1 MKNRQI
7 KSKEEALA
15 KIRIGVDKLADTVKV
30 TLGPKGRN
38 VAIADSF
45 GNPPIITKD
54 GVTVARE
61 IQLKDPFANVG
72 AQLVKEVAQ
81 KTADVAGDG
90 TTTATVLAQ
99 AIFREGMKAIAAG
112 ANPVLVKR
120 GIDDATDIVI
130 EAIRSIARPVDKEG
144 LKAVATISANNDS
157 KLGELI
163 ANAMNDAGTDG
174 VITVEESKTWETFVT
189 SVEGMEISK
198 GYLSPYFVNDPA
210 NMTCVLE
217 NCRILLVDTTI
228 TNVKH
233 LVPILNKC
241 AEANVPL
248 LIMAENVDGAALT
261 TLIVNVVKGQFK
273 SCVVKAPYFGELRD
287 EALQDIAAVT
297 GGKFISSKLGFSLDT
312 AVLSDLGVAQKVVV
326 SKDTCTI
333 INGAGKEEAIEAR
346 VNLIKSQLEK
356 MDEGFEKE
364 KVQERLA
371 KLSGGVIVLHI
382 GAATETEMKE
392 KKARVEDA
400 LHATRAAVE
409 EGIVPGGGAA
419 YIRAMNGL
427 QAHLVVNEKTMTSD
441 HVIGVKI
448 ILDAIKA
455 PLVQIC
461 INAGVSADVIIDKIL
476 CAEDTFFGYNVLTNK
491 YGDMI
496 AEGVIDPAKVT
507 VSALINASSIA
518 SLLLTTDAIIVDEP
532 DDKPQ
537 MDNPMGMMPPGM
549 M

>member
-7 KSKEEALA
+7 KFKEEALA
-15 KIRIGVDKLADTVKV
+15 KIKIGVDKLADTVKV

-38 VAIADSF
+38 VAIADSY

-99 AIFREGMKAIAAG
+99 AIFREGMKAVTTG
-112 ANPVLVKR
+112 ANPVLVKH
-120 GIDDATDIVI
+120 GIDDATTIVVN
-130 EAIRSIARPVDKEG
+130 AIRDIAKPVDKAG
-144 LKAVATISANNDS
+144 LKSVATISANNDS

-189 SVEGMEISK
+189 SVEGMEIAK
-198 GYLSPYFVNDPA
+198 GYISPYFVNDPSS
-210 NMTCVLE
+210 MTCVLE
-217 NCRILLVDTTI
+217 NCRILLTDITI

-233 LVPILNKC
+233 LVPVLEKC
-241 AEANVPL
+241 AQANVPL
-248 LIMAENVDGAALT
+248 LIMAEGVDGAALS
-261 TLIVNVVKGQFK
+261 TLIINVVKGQFK

-287 EALQDIAAVT
+287 EALQDIAAIT
-297 GGKFISSKLGFSLDT
+297 GGKLISSKLGFTLDT
-312 AVLSDLGVAQKVVV
+312 TVLSDLGFAQKIIV

-333 INGAGKEEAIEAR
+333 INGAGKPEAIEAR
-346 VNLIKSQLEK
+346 VNLIKSQLEN
-356 MDEGFEKE
+356 MDASFEKE

-409 EGIVPGGGAA
+409 EGIVPGGGAI
-419 YIRAMNGL
+419 YIRAMIAL
-427 QAHLVVNEKTMTSD
+427 QAHMDAHEKSMTSD
-441 HVIGVKI
+441 HAIGVKI
-448 ILDAIKA
+448 ILDAIKS
-455 PLVQIC
+455 PLTQIC
-461 INAGVSADVIIDKIL
+461 LNAGVSADVTIDKIL
-476 CAEDTFFGYNVLTNK
+476 ASENTFFGYNVLTNK
-491 YGDMI
+491 YGDMVD
-496 AEGVIDPAKVT
+496 EGVIDPAKVA
-507 VSALINASSIA
+507 VSALVNAASIA

-532 DDKPQ
+532 DDKPT

-549 M
+549 